1 MSFLPED
8 RAAELRQVFFESAQ
22 ELLEALNEDAL
33 RLERDPSN
41 AEAVRNIRRIVHTF
55 KGDSGVCGFKD
66 LQELAHAVEDALQPE
81 IASAEPAAI
90 SELVLH
96 VADAFAAMLKA
107 YRSGEDVPSTD
118 SLRERVRGLLAK
130 SQGQPAEQAAQTPG
144 PRFAWTEYECLM
156 ISQMKAG
163 GQQVFNIALQ
173 LDSQCAMPAAA
184 LQLVHNVLQHY
195 GEIIAVRPEAREDLK
210 PSATIEF
217 AFATTRPAEWVAAR
231 CRIPAVIAQVTVELC
246 EASAAKPAGPATVA
260 IKPQEPA
267 PGQTAPAAKNAEP
280 LETPARPEAAG
291 PDSPAVPA
299 STPAAASSSLLR
311 VDSQRIDDVLNLVGE
326 LIIGKSMLQQT
337 LNDFTQLFAKDPL
350 RNRFADVV
358 AFQSRVLND
367 LQRSV
372 MKIRM
377 VPVEQLFRRFPRIV
391 RDVAHHRGK
400 QVVLETTGQDTEL
413 DKSILDTMAEPLTH
427 LLRNA
432 VDHGIE
438 SPEERAKAGKPA
450 QGTLRLNAYHQGNQI
465 VLEVSDDGRGI
476 DTSKVLARA
485 IERGLVKAEEAK
497 RLKDADIFQFLFQPG
512 FSTAEQVTEI
522 SGRGVGLDVVQ
533 TVLTRLKGTVNVES
547 RPGQGV
553 TFLLRVPLTLAIIKA
568 LMFQVE
574 DRLYAVPLGVVV
586 EIARMSEADV
596 HRVDRSEV
604 VQLRESVLTLLRL
617 GFRPIDPAMPR
628 KLFVI
633 VINMAG
639 QKFGLAVDRLVGEE
653 ELVIKALDDQ
663 MVSTELVS
671 GASILGDGTVVL
683 ILNLAAVVERLL
695 RLPVTGTAGNPFTEV
710 LRSTTGTAKGAYA

>member
-1 MSFLPED
+1 VTYLPED
-8 RAAELRQVFFESAQ
+8 RAAELRQVFFDSAQ

-41 AEAVRNIRRIVHTF
+41 AEAVRNIRRIVHTL
-55 KGDSGVCGFKD
+55 KGDSGVCGFND
-66 LQELAHAVEDALQPE
+66 LQELAHSVEDALQPE
-81 IASAEPAAI
+81 IATAHPAAV

-96 VADAFAAMLKA
+96 VADTFAAMLKA
-107 YRSGEDVPSTD
+107 YRGSTELPSAEPV
-118 SLRERVRGLLAK
+118 RERVRLLLSKAQETPVK
-130 SQGQPAEQAAQTPG
+130 SAAQPSG
-144 PRFAWTEYECLM
+144 PRFAWTEYELLA
-156 ISQMKAG
+156 ISKMKAA
-163 GQQVFNIALQ
+163 GQHVFNIALQ
-173 LDSQCAMPAAA
+173 LDGQCAMPAAA
-184 LQLVHNVLQHY
+184 VQLVNNVLQHY
-195 GEIIAVRPEAREDLK
+195 GEIVAIHPDGRENLK
-210 PSATIEF
+210 PASTIEF

-231 CRIPAVIAQVTVELC
+231 CRIPAVISQVTVELC
-246 EASAAKPAGPATVA
+246 SQAGTTVVEAPRTVMVEQQPVAPTSAAPALPAPVSAEALETSAAHAPAT
-260 IKPQEPA
+260 
-267 PGQTAPAAKNAEP
+267 
-280 LETPARPEAAG
+280 
-291 PDSPAVPA
+291 S
-299 STPAAASSSLLR
+299 STSLLR

-337 LNDFTQLFAKDPL
+337 MSEVSKRFDKDPL
-350 RNRFADVV
+350 RNRLADVM

-400 QVVLETTGQDTEL
+400 QVVLVTSGADTEL

-438 SPEERAKAGKPA
+438 SPEDRVKAGKPA
-450 QGTLRLNAYHQGNQI
+450 QGTIRLNAYHQGNQI

-476 DTSKVLARA
+476 DTAKVLGRA
-485 IERGLVKAEEAK
+485 IERGLVKPHDVK
-497 RLKDADIFQFLFQPG
+497 RLKESEIHQFIFQPG

-533 TVLTRLKGTVNVES
+533 TVLNRLKGSVAIEN
-547 RPGQGV
+547 RPGHGT

-568 LMFQVE
+568 LMFEVE
-574 DRLYAVPLGVVV
+574 GRQYAVPLGVVV
-586 EIARMSEADV
+586 EIARMSETDV
-596 HRVDRSEV
+596 HRVDQSEV
-604 VQLRESVLTLLRL
+604 VQLREDVLTLLRL
-617 GFRPIDPAMPR
+617 GFRPIDPGMPR

-663 MVSTELVS
+663 MVSTDLVS

-683 ILNLAAVVERLL
+683 ILNLPAVIERLL
-695 RLPVTGTAGNPFTEV
+695 RAPVSGVSRSPFAHTGKLGSGNTRGV
-710 LRSTTGTAKGAYA
+710 YA

>member
-1 MSFLPED
+1 VSYLPED
-8 RAAELRQVFFESAQ
+8 RAAEMRQLFFDSSQ

-41 AEAVRNIRRIVHTF
+41 LEAVRNIRRIVHTL
-55 KGDSGVCGFKD
+55 KGDSGTCGFKE
-66 LQELAHAVEDALQPE
+66 LQDLAHEVEDALQPE
-81 IASAEPAAI
+81 IVTSHTAAI
-90 SELVLH
+90 SQLVLL
-96 VADAFAAMLKA
+96 VADVFTALIKA
-107 YRSGEDVPSTD
+107 YHDQSQLPSTTE
-118 SLRERVRGLLAK
+118 LRERVHGILSK
-130 SQGQPAEQAAQTPG
+130 SQTISTPQVQPKSTA
-144 PRFAWTEYECLM
+144 RFAWSEYERLGITRM
-156 ISQMKAG
+156 RAG

-173 LDSQCAMPAAA
+173 FDSQCAMPAAA
-184 LQLVHNVLQHY
+184 LQLVYNVLQHY
-195 GEIIAVRPEAREDLK
+195 GEIVAVRPERPEDVK
-210 PSATIEF
+210 PSTIVEL
-217 AFATTRPAEWVAAR
+217 AFATTRAPDWVATR
-231 CRIPAVIAQVTVELC
+231 CRIPAVVAQVTVEPC
-246 EASAAKPAGPATVA
+246 NAATVA
-260 IKPQEPA
+260 SAGAFPGSGNPISSADSVSPVIVVEEIPRSAADAPSATPASDPA
-267 PGQTAPAAKNAEP
+267 PG
-280 LETPARPEAAG
+280 
-291 PDSPAVPA
+291 SP
-299 STPAAASSSLLR
+299 LR

-337 LNDFTQLFAKDPL
+337 VIEIGARLGKDPL
-350 RNRFADVV
+350 RNRLSDVM

-391 RDVAHHRGK
+391 RDVAQHRGK
-400 QVVLETTGQDTEL
+400 QVALVASGQDTEL

-438 SPEERAKAGKPA
+438 SPDERIRAGKPP
-450 QGTLRLNAYHQGNQI
+450 QGSIRLNAYHQGNQM
-465 VLEVSDDGRGI
+465 VLEVSDDGRGV
-476 DTSKVLARA
+476 DTAKVLARA
-485 IERGLVKAEEAK
+485 IERGLAKPEEIK
-497 RLKDADIFQFLFQPG
+497 RFKESDIHQFLFQPG

-533 TVLTRLKGTVNVES
+533 AVLNRLKGTVSIEN
-547 RPGQGV
+547 RPGQGT
-553 TFLLRVPLTLAIIKA
+553 TFFLRVPLTLAIIKA

-574 DRLYAVPLGVVV
+574 NHLYAVPLGVVV
-586 EIARMSEADV
+586 EIARMSETDV
-596 HRVDRSEV
+596 HRVDQSEV
-604 VQLRESVLTLLRL
+604 VHLRDSVLTLLRL

-653 ELVIKALDDQ
+653 ELVIKALDDH

-683 ILNLAAVVERLL
+683 ILNLPAVVERLL
-695 RLPVTGTAGNPFTEV
+695 QLPAAGPTRNPFV
-710 LRSTTGTAKGAYA
+710 QMLRSSGGTGRGVHA

>member
-1 MSFLPED
+1 MSYLPDD
-8 RAAELRQVFFESAQ
+8 RAAELRQVFFDSAQ
-22 ELLEALNEDAL
+22 ELLESLNEDAL
-33 RLERDPSN
+33 RLERDPAN
-41 AEAVRNIRRIVHTF
+41 VEAMRNIRRIVHTL
-55 KGDSGVCGFKD
+55 KGDSGACGFKE
-66 LQELAHAVEDALQPE
+66 LQDLAHEVEDALQPD
-81 IASAEPAAI
+81 IVDAQGPAL
-90 SELVLH
+90 SQLVLL
-96 VADAFAAMLKA
+96 VADAFAALLKA
-107 YRSGEDVPSTD
+107 YRGGSELPSTD
-118 SLRERVRGLLAK
+118 DLRARVRSVLAK
-130 SQGQPAEQAAQTPG
+130 PKPKPEAPRAQKSAPQ
-144 PRFAWTEYECLM
+144 FAWSEYERLA
-156 ISQMKAG
+156 ITQMRAG

-173 LDSQCAMPAAA
+173 FDPQCAMPAAG
-184 LQLVHNVLQHY
+184 LQLVYNVLQHY
-195 GEIIAVRPEAREDLK
+195 GEIVAVRPDRPEDVK
-210 PSATIEF
+210 PTTLVEL
-217 AFATTRPAEWVAAR
+217 AFATTRTADWVATR
-231 CRIPAVIAQVTVELC
+231 CRIPALVAQVKVELC
-246 EASAAKPAGPATVA
+246 NVAAAPSFSAARAPVSSTERSTSANLAPGTDAVVPQDEPHPETDKPA
-260 IKPQEPA
+260 
-267 PGQTAPAAKNAEP
+267 
-280 LETPARPEAAG
+280 ETPGLARG
-291 PDSPAVPA
+291 
-299 STPAAASSSLLR
+299 SLLR

-337 LNDFTQLFAKDPL
+337 LNEVAAQLGKDPL
-350 RNRFADVV
+350 RNRLLDVM

-391 RDVAHHRGK
+391 RDVAQHRGK
-400 QVVLETTGQDTEL
+400 QVTLAASGLDTEL

-438 SPEERAKAGKPA
+438 SPEDRLKAGKSPE
-450 QGTLRLNAYHQGNQI
+450 GTIRLNAYHQGNQI

-497 RLKDADIFQFLFQPG
+497 SLKDSDIHQFLFQPE
-512 FSTAEQVTEI
+512 FSMAEQVTEI

-533 TVLTRLKGTVNVES
+533 TVITRLKGTVAIEN
-547 RPGQGV
+547 RPGQGT

-574 DRLYAVPLGVVV
+574 NQLYAVPLGIVI

-596 HRVDRSEV
+596 HSVDHSEV
-604 VQLRESVLTLLRL
+604 VQLRDNVLTLLRL

-633 VINMAG
+633 VINIAG

-663 MVSTELVS
+663 LVSTELVS

-683 ILNLAAVVERLL
+683 ILNLPAVVERLL
-695 RLPVTGTAGNPFTEV
+695 RLPASGANKHPFIQMLKANGSASRRV
-710 LRSTTGTAKGAYA
+710 FA

>member
-1 MSFLPED
+1 VTYLPED

-33 RLERDPSN
+33 RLERDSSN
-41 AEAVRNIRRIVHTF
+41 AEAVRNIRRIVHTL
-55 KGDSGVCGFKD
+55 KGDSGVCGFKE

-81 IASAEPAAI
+81 IAGAKPAAVV
-90 SELVLH
+90 ELVLH
-96 VADAFAAMLKA
+96 VADTFTAMLKA
-107 YRSGEDVPSTD
+107 YRGGTELPSTEPVH
-118 SLRERVRGLLAK
+118 ERVRFLLANGPEK
-130 SQGQPAEQAAQTPG
+130 SDTPAAHAATS
-144 PRFAWTEYECLM
+144 RFAWTEYEQLS
-156 ISQMKAG
+156 ISKMKAA

-173 LDSQCAMPAAA
+173 LDAQCAMPAAA
-184 LQLVHNVLQHY
+184 VQLINNVLQHY
-195 GEIIAVRPEAREDLK
+195 GEIVAIHPEQREDLK
-210 PSATIEF
+210 PGSTIEL
-217 AFATTRPAEWVAAR
+217 AFATTREPEWVAAR
-231 CRIPAVIAQVTVELC
+231 CRIPAVITQATVEICGEGAVSLPP
-246 EASAAKPAGPATVA
+246 ENTSVEPHEPVVVA
-260 IKPQEPA
+260 NVA
-267 PGQTAPAAKNAEP
+267 PVAQAP
-280 LETPARPEAAG
+280 
-291 PDSPAVPA
+291 V
-299 STPAAASSSLLR
+299 TPAALETEAAPAPTQAVAASSLLR

-326 LIIGKSMLQQT
+326 LIIGKSMLQQSMNEVMT
-337 LNDFTQLFAKDPL
+337 RFSKDPL
-350 RNRFADVV
+350 RNRLADVM

-391 RDVAHHRGK
+391 RDVAHHRNK
-400 QVVLETTGQDTEL
+400 QAVLVTSGQDTEL

-438 SPEERAKAGKPA
+438 SPEERVKAGKPA
-450 QGTLRLNAYHQGNQI
+450 QGTIRLNAYHQGNQI

-476 DTSKVLARA
+476 DTAKVLGRA
-485 IERGLVKAEEAK
+485 VERGLVKPHDIK
-497 RLKDADIFQFLFQPG
+497 RLKESEIHQFVFQPG

-533 TVLTRLKGTVNVES
+533 TVLNRLKGTVSIEN
-547 RPGQGV
+547 RPGQGT

-568 LMFQVE
+568 LMFEVE
-574 DRLYAVPLGVVV
+574 GRQYAVPLGVVV
-586 EIARMSEADV
+586 EIARMSETDV
-596 HRVDRSEV
+596 HRVDQNEV
-604 VQLRESVLTLLRL
+604 VQLREDVLTLLRL
-617 GFRPIDPAMPR
+617 GLRPIDPGMPR

-663 MVSTELVS
+663 MVSTDLVS

-683 ILNLAAVVERLL
+683 ILNLPAVIERLL
-695 RLPVTGTAGNPFTEV
+695 RAPANGTSKSPF
-710 LRSTTGTAKGAYA
+710 LHSRSGMAKGAFA